1 MIEFAAQSPPE
12 PAVGSVV
19 LDLDDVAWQRVGQGG
34 TSFWCPARPMILL
47 LHVNSLSWPHL
58 LVEKRTLR
66 LVYDAAQNVER
77 TVKIPA
83 VPVASGD
90 HAG

>member
-1 MIEFAAQSPPE
+1 MIEFTAQSPPE

-19 LDLDDVAWQRVGQGG
+19 LDPDDVAWQRVSQGD
-34 TSFWCPARPMILL
+34 TSFWFPARPMSL
-47 LHVNSLSWPHL
+47 LHRTALSWPHL